1 MCGFAGIFNF
11 HNLEIDHFKKCLGT
25 LSHRGPDQTNIFFD
39 KNQSIILGNTRLAI
53 QDLSSNGQIP
63 MKSFSG
69 RYIIAYNGEIYN
81 FLELK
86 KEIFVHYKKKNTNF
100 KWNSNSDT
108 EVLINGIELYGI
120 KEMLNKCIGMFAF
133 ALWDSKE
140 KKIFLVRDRYGEK
153 PLYYGFIKNVFYF
166 ASELIFLNKILNGN
180 LLVNS
185 VGRDLLIKYSFI
197 PTPLSIYEDIQKL
210 KPAYYLE
217 IDQNNKLKEFNYY
230 NKKNYL
236 NNFSINDFNETYYEN
251 NLEKLIIQSVKY
263 TLVSDVKVGA
273 FLSSGLDSSLVAYYA
288 QKYSKDKI
296 ETYTLVTDDS
306 LYNENNIA
314 KKTSQ
319 YIGSNHNEIKLTKN
333 DILSF
338 ADNIHKIYTEP
349 FADSSQIPTYFISK
363 AISKK
368 LKVVL
373 GGDGGDEI
381 FGGYNRYLFFQNF
394 YKSKIFNNFLLK
406 FIFKKIRTYN
416 FDQFDYFLD
425 NNRIWKIGSKLNKF
439 IQAMNCD
446 TNFELLENFYQTSVN
461 NTLKSNNKNSAI
473 DYNQIVNLK
482 KKLTVDD
489 LMFLDQNLYLPDDIL
504 CKVDRATMSNSLEA
518 RSPYLNHKL
527 IEEVYKIPKQLRV
540 KYQGKLIL
548 KKLYKKNFGY
558 DFKNPKKGFSVPIK
572 YYLQNDLKDWGYNL
586 LKKENFFDYEEFNF
600 DLLIMHWNKFQD
612 KSNVSTQG
620 SEYYFWNLL
629 VYLQWRSNN

>member
-1 MCGFAGIFNF
+1 M
-11 HNLEIDHFKKCLGT
+11 
-25 LSHRGPDQTNIFFD
+25 
-39 KNQSIILGNTRLAI
+39 
-53 QDLSSNGQIP
+53 
-63 MKSFSG
+63 
-69 RYIIAYNGEIYN
+69 
-81 FLELK
+81 
-86 KEIFVHYKKKNTNF
+86 
-100 KWNSNSDT
+100 
-108 EVLINGIELYGI
+108 
-120 KEMLNKCIGMFAF
+120 
-133 ALWDSKE
+133 
-140 KKIFLVRDRYGEK
+140 
-153 PLYYGFIKNVFYF
+153 
-166 ASELIFLNKILNGN
+166 
-180 LLVNS
+180 
-185 VGRDLLIKYSFI
+185 
-197 PTPLSIYEDIQKL
+197 
-210 KPAYYLE
+210 
-217 IDQNNKLKEFNYY
+217 
-230 NKKNYL
+230 
-236 NNFSINDFNETYYEN
+236 
-251 NLEKLIIQSVKY
+251 
-263 TLVSDVKVGA
+263 SDVKVGA